1 MTKAPLAQRVC
12 MRAERIFD
20 EDFVDRILWS
30 FNPELG
36 GRRTFD
42 LLSEG
47 DDGAKKVNEWLH
59 QYERVETP
67 INSYHVGQ
75 LETANRDVCDL
86 GALFA
91 AVRSVTVLKNDW
103 PIEVALLGQKHE
115 GGSYFWG
122 SRIFPDSDWPS
133 QILDA
138 SPIDL
143 SDAPAAA
150 DVARECVAR
159 ITRAQSCRLYSEE
172 VEHTKQLME
181 RLLHLGKLEPVPKV
195 EVERP
200 DLKMGEDQEADERVH
215 NYLDLSFVLED
226 PRLEVFILQRAWWCR
241 DMYS

>member
-1 MTKAPLAQRVC
+1 VTKAPLAQLVC

-47 DDGAKKVNEWLH
+47 DDGAEKVNEWLH

-67 INSYHVGQ
+67 INSYHVGE
-75 LETANRDVCDL
+75 LETSNRDVCDL
-86 GALFA
+86 SVLFG
-91 AVRSVTVLKNDW
+91 AVRSVTVLGNDW
-103 PIEVALLGQKHE
+103 PIEVALLGQKHK

-122 SRIFPDSDWPS
+122 SKVFPDSDWPS

-138 SPIDL
+138 SPIEL
-143 SDAPAAA
+143 TDAPPAA
-150 DVARECVAR
+150 DIAREFVAR
-159 ITRAQSCRLYSEE
+159 ITRARSCRLYSEE
-172 VEHTKQLME
+172 VERTRLLME
-181 RLLHLGKLEPVPKV
+181 KLLHGTSLKPVLKV
-195 EVERP
+195 EIERP

-215 NYLDLSFVLED
+215 NYLDLSFVIED
-226 PRLEVFILQRAWWCR
+226 PRLEVFRLQRAWWCR